1 MRVRLSRAAERKV
14 ALVISNCERHVEG
27 GVVGWGLAFRI
38 VRFTDGENFDIL
50 RNFTRGLFLLLS
62 ASELLRHLSGLEIV
76 VLYLL
81 VGDVRRALSVRNEGS
96 RKTPEISHG
105 ARQD

>member
-50 RNFTRGLFLLLS
+50 R
-62 ASELLRHLSGLEIV
+62 
-76 VLYLL
+76 
-81 VGDVRRALSVRNEGS
+81 
-96 RKTPEISHG
+96 
-105 ARQD
+105 